1 MSSHSQKSWEQNPKP
16 KGEVDIMDSKI
27 KKVDLRPFR
36 VFASEKLPDSAL
48 REAILSQT
56 QDSVSVETFLTILPI
71 YLRLMRRIKP

>member
-1 MSSHSQKSWEQNPKP
+1 MPSGRRTHLPQLAKK
-16 KGEVDIMDSKI
+16 VDSPDSKI
-27 KKVDLRPFR
+27 KKVDLRPLR

-48 REAILSQT
+48 RDAILSQT